1 MTYIEQLRQGRDK
14 AQVAFQEFALST
26 RKFSTHLFCFF
37 EGKDN
42 AYYVPRIRRF
52 TEQYHPIKC
61 GGREKVLDVYRIIIN
76 RPEYNRYKKA
86 FFIDRDFNPPLS
98 ATTPPIFETPC
109 YSIENF
115 YVSTSVFKDILTNE
129 FHVSE
134 VSDSTKFQDC
144 LALYSKRQEEFHDA
158 VSLFNAWYACL
169 VDIKNETG
177 KETGATLGELSIF
190 KGKDKEGGKKYLK
203 FIDFTLQS
211 VSIDY
216 DFDKIKQTFPEATDV
231 PLEKLS
237 DKHVQFKNCNGSSIF
252 RGKFEMQFLVKFIQL
267 LLHDSL
273 TTRSVVKS
281 KINFAFGDAS
291 SMNNEQ
297 AINIFE
303 GYADT
308 PDSLID
314 YLKNVTQ

>member
-1 MTYIEQLRQGRDK
+1 MRQSREK
-14 AQVAFQEFALST
+14 AQVAVLEFALST

-42 AYYVPRIRRF
+42 DYYVPRIRRF
-52 TEQYHPIKC
+52 TDNYYPIKC
-61 GGREKVLDVYRIIIN
+61 GGREKVLDVYRIIVN
-76 RPEYNRYKKA
+76 RPEYSRYKKA
-86 FFIDRDFNPPLS
+86 FFIDSDFNPPLA
-98 ATTPPIFETPC
+98 ATVPPIFETPC

-115 YVSTSVFKDILTNE
+115 YVSPHVFKGILTNA

-134 VSDSTKFQDC
+134 VNDPTKFDDC
-144 LALYSKRQEEFHDA
+144 LALYTKQQAEFHEA
-158 VSLFNAWYACL
+158 ISLFNAWYACL

-211 VSIDY
+211 VSADY
-216 DFDKIKQTFPEATDV
+216 DFERIKATFPEATDV
-231 PLEKLS
+231 PNDVLA
-237 DKHVQFKNCNGSSIF
+237 DKHEQFKRCNGSQVF

-267 LLHDSL
+267 LIHDSL
-273 TTRSVVKS
+273 STKSVVKS

-297 AINIFE
+297 ATNIFE

-308 PDSLID
+308 PSNLIE
-314 YLKNVTQ
+314 YLRNVTQ

>member
-1 MTYIEQLRQGRDK
+1 MTYIEELRQSRDK
-14 AQVAFQEFALST
+14 AQVAFLEFAQST
-26 RKFSTHLFCFF
+26 RKFSAHLFCFF

-42 AYYVPRIRRF
+42 PYYIPRIRRF
-52 TEQYHPIKC
+52 TEQYYPIKC
-61 GGREKVLDVYRIIIN
+61 GGREKVLEVYKIIIN
-76 RPEYNRYKKA
+76 RPEYNVYKKA
-86 FFIDRDFNPPLS
+86 FFIDRDFNPPS
-98 ATTPPIFETPC
+98 NATIPPIFETPC

-115 YVSTSVFKDILTNE
+115 YVSVNVFKDILTNE

-134 VSDSTKFQDC
+134 VNEQSKFEDC
-144 LALYSKRQEEFHDA
+144 MALYVERQKEFHNA

-177 KETGATLGELSIF
+177 KVTGATLGESSIF

-211 VSIDY
+211 VSSDY
-216 DFDKIKQTFPEATDV
+216 DFEKIKHTFPNATEV
-231 PLEKLS
+231 TVEMLKI
-237 DKHVQFKNCNGSSIF
+237 KHEQFKNYNGCRVF
-252 RGKFEMQFLVKFIQL
+252 RGKFEMQFLVRFIQL
-267 LLHDSL
+267 LLHDSFS
-273 TTRSVVKS
+273 TKKIIKS

-291 SMNNEQ
+291 GLNNEQ

-308 PDSLID
+308 PDSLND
-314 YLKNVTQ
+314 YLKYVTK